1 MRLNYT
7 GVKYEKAPQCFNESF
22 LLELV
27 GVEDDIGKE
36 DSLYSICYSPVF
48 LTLSKAEP
56 NQATTFIT
64 NTYAYTHIHT

>member
-7 GVKYEKAPQCFNESF
+7 GVKNEKAPQCFNESF

-36 DSLYSICYSPVF
+36 DSLYSICYSAAF
-48 LTLSKAEP
+48 LALSNTEP
-56 NQATTFIT
+56 KQISHFHYQYI
-64 NTYAYTHIHT
+64 